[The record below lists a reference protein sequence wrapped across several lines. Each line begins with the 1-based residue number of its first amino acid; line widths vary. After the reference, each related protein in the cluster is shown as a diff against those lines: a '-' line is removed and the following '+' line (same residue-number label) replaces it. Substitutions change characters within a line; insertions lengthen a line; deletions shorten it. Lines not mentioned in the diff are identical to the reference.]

1 MLSEWGKLNS
11 VEKLRFQIPSPQPN
25 DLSRV
30 QPKLF
35 DAVQLLIGQ
44 TKYTLKH
51 FLCHFKGGLFSGVRW
66 V

>member
-11 VEKLRFQIPSPQPN
+11 VEKLRFQIPSTPPN